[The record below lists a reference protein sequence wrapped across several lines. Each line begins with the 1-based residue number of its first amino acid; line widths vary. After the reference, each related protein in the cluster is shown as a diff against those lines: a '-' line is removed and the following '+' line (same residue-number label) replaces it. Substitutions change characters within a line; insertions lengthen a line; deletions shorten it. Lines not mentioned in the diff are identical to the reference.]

1 MNQLDAE
8 KEIVRDYFNNVGF
21 ERWRKIYGDSEVSKV
36 QKDIRQGHQQTI
48 AYVLQW
54 FKQKSQESLQDSL
67 SVCDA
72 GCGTGSLSIPLA
84 QMGMQVYASD
94 IAEKMVEEA
103 KRLAP
108 NPENPKFSVSDLAE
122 LTGEYH
128 TVVCLDVMIHYPE
141 TELPKLIQHLA
152 SLAKSR
158 LIISFAPKNIYYTLL
173 KKVGESFSGSNKT
186 TRAYLH
192 SEREVRRLL
201 TELGFKVKRQEFTAT
216 QFYYSR
222 LLEAVRS

>member
-1 MNQLDAE
+1 MLGMVTE

-21 ERWRKIYGDSEVSKV
+21 DRWRKIYGDAEVSKV
-36 QKDIRQGHQQTI
+36 QKDIREGHQQTI
-48 AYVLQW
+48 AYVLNW
-54 FKQKSQESLQDSL
+54 FKNQSQPLPTPL
-67 SVCDA
+67 TVCDA
-72 GCGTGSLSIPLA
+72 GCGTGNLSLPLA
-84 QMGMQVYASD
+84 QMGMEVYASD

-103 KRLAP
+103 KRLATD
-108 NPENPKFSVSDLAE
+108 PENPKFSVSDLSE
-122 LTGEYH
+122 LNGEYH

-141 TELPKLIQHLA
+141 TELPNLIQHLA

-158 LIISFAPKNIYYTLL
+158 LIISFAPKNLYYTLL
-173 KKVGESFSGSNKT
+173 KKVGESFSGSSKT

-192 SEREVRRLL
+192 NPAEVRRIL
-201 TELGFKVKRQEFTAT
+201 TGLGFKVKRQEFTAT

>member
-54 FKQKSQESLQDSL
+54 FKDSL
-67 SVCDA
+67 PNTVCDA

-84 QMGMQVYASD
+84 QMGMQVYGSD

-103 KRLAP
+103 QRLAP

-128 TVVCLDVMIHYPE
+128 SVVCLDVMIHYPE

>member
-1 MNQLDAE
+1 MLGMITE

-21 ERWRKIYGDSEVSKV
+21 DRWRKIYGDAEVSKV
-36 QKDIRQGHQQTI
+36 QKDIREGHQQTI
-48 AYVLQW
+48 AYVLNW
-54 FKQKSQESLQDSL
+54 FKNQSQSLPDSL
-67 SVCDA
+67 TVCDA
-72 GCGTGSLSIPLA
+72 GCGTGNLSLPLA
-84 QMGMQVYASD
+84 QMGMEVYASD

-103 KRLAP
+103 KRLATD
-108 NPENPKFSVSDLAE
+108 PENPKFSVSDLSE
-122 LTGEYH
+122 LNGEYH

-141 TELPKLIQHLA
+141 TELPNLIQHLA

-158 LIISFAPKNIYYTLL
+158 LIISFAPKNLYYTLL
-173 KKVGESFSGSNKT
+173 KKVGESFSGSSKT

-192 SEREVRRLL
+192 NPAEVRRIL
-201 TELGFKVKRQEFTAT
+201 TGLGFKVKRQEFTAT